1 MHILL
6 CDDQQS
12 LDKLDPILSISGY
25 TTIKCE
31 DGISAL
37 REFLISEPEL
47 VITNLRLQYMDGLE
61 LTRRIGERSAAP
73 IIGLSDTNDV
83 EAKIEAFNAGVTD
96 FLLKPVYEKELLGRV
111 DACLLRLGKNVKP
124 MTKYE
129 ADLLEIDFIKRE
141 VKVTGQKVDLTRTE
155 YNLLSLLVKRNSQ
168 ALSLEFL
175 LANVWGRE
183 YDTFDLVKWHISNLR
198 KKIRKI
204 SKDQNPIVTVRGYG
218 YIYDSSLISAAPG
231 SYDVMSGYRNKAS

>member
-12 LDKLDPILSISGY
+12 LDKIDPILTISGY
-25 TTIKCE
+25 STIKCE

-47 VITNLRLQYMDGLE
+47 VITNVKLQYMDGLE
-61 LTRRIGERSAAP
+61 LTRRIRERSDAP
-73 IIGLSDTNDV
+73 IIGLSDSNDV
-83 EAKIEAFNAGVTD
+83 DGKIDAFNAGVTD

-124 MTKYE
+124 ITKYDD
-129 ADLLEIDFIKRE
+129 DLLGIDFVKRE
-141 VKVTGQKVDLTRTE
+141 VKVKNQKIELTRTE

-204 SKDQNPIVTVRGYG
+204 NRDQNPIVTVRGYG
-218 YIYDSSLISAAPG
+218 YIYDSSLTSSPSI
-231 SYDVMSGYRNKAS
+231 SYDVMSGYRNRAS

>member
-47 VITNLRLQYMDGLE
+47 VITNLRLQYMDRLE
-61 LTRRIGERSAAP
+61 LTRRIRERSDAP

-129 ADLLEIDFIKRE
+129 DDLLEIDFIKRE

>member
-12 LDKLDPILSISGY
+12 LEKLDPVLTISGY
-25 TTIKCE
+25 SVLKSE

-47 VITNLRLQYMDGLE
+47 VITNLKLQYMDGLE
-61 LTRRIGERSAAP
+61 LTRRIRERSDAP

-83 EAKIEAFNAGVTD
+83 DAKIEAFNAGVTD

-124 MTKYE
+124 MSKYE
-129 ADLLEIDFIKRE
+129 DDLLLIDFVKRE
-141 VKVTGQKVDLTRTE
+141 VKIKNSKIDLTRTE

-198 KKIRKI
+198 KKIRKL
-204 SKDQNPIVTVRGYG
+204 SGDQNPIVTVRGYG
-218 YIYDSSLISAAPG
+218 YIYDSSEISTPKN

>member
-61 LTRRIGERSAAP
+61 LTRRIRERSDAP

-129 ADLLEIDFIKRE
+129 DDLLEIDLIKRE

-155 YNLLSLLVKRNSQ
+155 YNLLSLLIKRNSIKY
-168 ALSLEFL
+168 LML
-175 LANVWGRE
+175 LTR
-183 YDTFDLVKWHISNLR
+183 
-198 KKIRKI
+198 
-204 SKDQNPIVTVRGYG
+204 Q
-218 YIYDSSLISAAPG
+218 
-231 SYDVMSGYRNKAS
+231 

>member
-61 LTRRIGERSAAP
+61 LTRRIRERSDAP

-129 ADLLEIDFIKRE
+129 DDLLEIDFIKRE

-155 YNLLSLLVKRNSQ
+155 YSLLSLLVKRNSQ

-183 YDTFDLVKWHISNLR
+183 YDTFVLVKWHISNLR

-204 SKDQNPIVTVRGYG
+204 SKDQNPIVTGRGYG

>member
-12 LDKLDPILSISGY
+12 LEKLDPVLTISGY
-25 TTIKCE
+25 SVLKSE

-47 VITNLRLQYMDGLE
+47 VITNLKLQYMDGLE
-61 LTRRIGERSAAP
+61 LTRRIRERSDAP

-83 EAKIEAFNAGVTD
+83 DAKIEAFNAGVTD

-124 MTKYE
+124 MSKYE
-129 ADLLEIDFIKRE
+129 DDLLLMDFVKRE
-141 VKVTGQKVDLTRTE
+141 VKIKNSKIDLTRTE

-198 KKIRKI
+198 KKIRKL
-204 SKDQNPIVTVRGYG
+204 SGDQNPIVTVRGYG
-218 YIYDSSLISAAPG
+218 YIYDSSEISTPKN